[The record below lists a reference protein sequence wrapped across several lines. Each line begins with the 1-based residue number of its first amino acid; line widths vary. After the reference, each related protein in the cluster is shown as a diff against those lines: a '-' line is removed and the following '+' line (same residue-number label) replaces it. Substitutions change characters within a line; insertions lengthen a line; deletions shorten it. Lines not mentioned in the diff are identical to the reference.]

1 MFSNH
6 SYSPN
11 MTASVSSRVHCSLL
25 QTPQERNWTTASAQA
40 PGSALQAWCY
50 PYTISLLLT
59 WVSTP
64 ELCGR
69 VAPQAGPSNAQGS
82 PHTVQGK
89 GLGHQQQLPS
99 SVPWCRGACRGPRM
113 PLKQLSLCH
122 TTASTHWQN
131 RTLQAGGMEG
141 GEGEEPLRY
150 PAADLAAQDP
160 PHLAQPTL
168 PPHTHPASD
177 SEVPQAQAALLEAAS
192 TPLREIP

>member
-1 MFSNH
+1 MFSAPNT
-6 SYSPN
+6 SGEELDNCLCPSPWLC
-11 MTASVSSRVHCSLL
+11 SPSLVLSLHCL
-25 QTPQERNWTTASAQA
+25 SAFDL
-40 PGSALQAWCY
+40 G
-50 PYTISLLLT
+50 
-59 WVSTP
+59 STP

-69 VAPQAGPSNAQGS
+69 VAPQAGPSNSQGS

-99 SVPWCRGACRGPRM
+99 WCRGTCCGPRI

-131 RTLQAGGMEG
+131 RTLQAGGKEG